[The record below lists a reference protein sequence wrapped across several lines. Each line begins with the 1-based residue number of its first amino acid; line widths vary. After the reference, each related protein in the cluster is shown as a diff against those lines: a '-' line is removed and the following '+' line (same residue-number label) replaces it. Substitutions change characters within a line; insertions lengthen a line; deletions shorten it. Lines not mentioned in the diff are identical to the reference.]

1 MRTLKTPTGADCVWY
16 QEALSD
22 GDPPHAVQLIARF
35 SDLSED
41 EVSAMPSKEVWP
53 LYRQAQDA
61 IMEGFPSG
69 EAD

>member
-22 GDPPHAVQLIARF
+22 GDPPNAVQLIARF
-35 SDLSED
+35 SSLSED

-53 LYRQAQDA
+53 LYRRAQDA

>member
-1 MRTLKTPTGADCVWY
+1 MHAAGN
-16 QEALSD
+16 
-22 GDPPHAVQLIARF
+22 PPNAVQLIAHF
-35 SDLSED
+35 SSLSED

>member
-1 MRTLKTPTGADCVWY
+1 MKLSTPTGADCVWY
-16 QEALSD
+16 QEAIAD
-22 GDPPHAVQLIARF
+22 GKAPNAVQLIARF